1 MDGTQLTHR
10 VDDTEAVFEQRM
22 RAYEL
27 QTEPVI
33 AHYRGLGRF
42 AEVNGEG
49 AVGEVTVR
57 LAEAIARLRGNDGGP
72 CR

>member
-1 MDGTQLTHR
+1 
-10 VDDTEAVFEQRM
+10 M